1 MSCIKLRDKAWF
13 EAIEGIQYSFQKSS
27 SLDPPPINPGN
38 ATTIS
43 YSTNDDLNDFH
54 T

>member
-1 MSCIKLRDKAWF
+1 MTKHGLRLLREFSVVFK
-13 EAIEGIQYSFQKSS
+13 